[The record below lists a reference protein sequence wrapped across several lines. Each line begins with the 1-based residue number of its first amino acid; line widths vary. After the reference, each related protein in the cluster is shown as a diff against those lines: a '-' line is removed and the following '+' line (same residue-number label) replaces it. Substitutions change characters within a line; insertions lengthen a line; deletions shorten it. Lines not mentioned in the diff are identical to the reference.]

1 LFERPWIVTLT
12 RSSLA
17 ETGERGEGKPS
28 FFRNA
33 KPHSLLVPPRG
44 GAMAT
49 SLALVCC
56 LSKNA
61 MRANAGLQLRR
72 ASSIQ
77 AEGIRL
83 LKKHAIAPSA
93 ARLCSASFHD

>member
-12 RSSLA
+12 RFSVA

-28 FFRNA
+28 FFRNL
-33 KPHSLLVPPRG
+33 KPRSLPVSPRG

-72 ASSIQ
+72 AISIR
-77 AEGIRL
+77 A
-83 LKKHAIAPSA
+83 
-93 ARLCSASFHD
+93 